1 MSADLY
7 ISLYFI
13 ASLGSVRI
21 VKKCDRGLE
30 NAVLNFAAF
39 VFHHTDRPEAG
50 KKLVYFFPAINWL
63 TSGLFT
69 PLCLSQLTC
78 LVQMILKKLPND

>member
-1 MSADLY
+1 MQIY
-7 ISLYFI
+7 IYLFI

-21 VKKCDRGLE
+21 VKNCDQGLE

-50 KKLVYFFPAINWL
+50 EKLVYFFPAINWL
-63 TSGLFT
+63 CRFVQMGLFT
-69 PLCLSQLTC
+69 QICH
-78 LVQMILKKLPND
+78 